1 MAHFLKKERE
11 IKSLKPKESLI
22 KVKNECRG
30 IFFEK
35 SSILKFWF
43 NPELAAVGKKA
54 KKTSLTK

>member
-30 IFFEK
+30 IFFENKLQK
-35 SSILKFWF
+35 SGGKL
-43 NPELAAVGKKA
+43 PERG
-54 KKTSLTK
+54 